1 MVSHFFPLRKMI
13 CAVDFCFKY
22 SFVHPSLLSVVTSMI
37 RQTNKAFLLPVN

>member
-13 CAVDFCFKY
+13 FAVDFRFKY
-22 SFVHPSLLSVVTSMI
+22 SFIHPSLLSVVTSMI